1 MGQLTHHRTGLIADA
16 VRDLAPR
23 APSRALSHA
32 PDAPQVLAAL
42 LDLRGSVQLE
52 ERLSRRDGAVPSA
65 DERGAP
71 PSLLTR
77 DYVRARLDGIEASL
91 VRRMSRPFEG
101 RIRAPDLAATLF
113 LLDGALASR
122 MPGEVKASARAMARA
137 FRELLLAWLERAQG
151 DVAALRDEI
160 ALDLRARGARAARL
174 EALDATLRAAT
185 TAGVERVIERLG
197 AAAERTFADTIAR
210 ALRALPASATAG
222 RAELAPWFDAG
233 GLVHRELARHRAIAR
248 GLLAHE
254 RAVLEALVASSTD
267 RAARVGA

>member
-1 MGQLTHHRTGLIADA
+1 
-16 VRDLAPR
+16 
-23 APSRALSHA
+23 
-32 PDAPQVLAAL
+32 
-42 LDLRGSVQLE
+42 
-52 ERLSRRDGAVPSA
+52 
-65 DERGAP
+65 
-71 PSLLTR
+71 
-77 DYVRARLDGIEASL
+77 
-91 VRRMSRPFEG
+91 
-101 RIRAPDLAATLF
+101 
-113 LLDGALASR
+113 

-210 ALRALPASATAG
+210 ALRALPASATA
-222 RAELAPWFDAG
+222 ELAPWFDAG

>member
-16 VRDLAPR
+16 VRDLAPGGL
-23 APSRALSHA
+23 SRA
-32 PDAPQVLAAL
+32 PDAAQVLAAL

-52 ERLSRRDGAVPSA
+52 ERLSRRGGAVVAP
-65 DERGAP
+65 DVRGTP

-77 DYVRARLDGIEASL
+77 DFARARLDGIEASL

-101 RIRAPDLAATLF
+101 RIRVPDLAAALS
-113 LLDGALASR
+113 LLGDALASR
-122 MPGEVKASARAMARA
+122 APGEVKASARAMARA
-137 FRELLLAWLERAQG
+137 FRELLLAWIERAQG

-160 ALDLRARGARAARL
+160 ASDLRARGSRAARL

-197 AAAERTFADTIAR
+197 AASERAFAATVAR
-210 ALRALPASATAG
+210 ALRALPGSTTAG
-222 RAELAPWFDAG
+222 RAELGPWFDAG
-233 GLVHRELARHRAIAR
+233 GIVDRELARLRAIAR

-267 RAARVGA
+267 RAGRASA